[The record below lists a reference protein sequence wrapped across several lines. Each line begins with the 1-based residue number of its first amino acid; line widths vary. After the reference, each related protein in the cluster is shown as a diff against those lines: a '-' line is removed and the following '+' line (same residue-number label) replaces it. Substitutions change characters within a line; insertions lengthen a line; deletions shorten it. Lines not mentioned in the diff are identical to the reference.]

1 MLTLSFTSVI
11 QTTRL
16 IVVHCTIIKL
26 VPLTIEGMAYCHKRR
41 NPVSTLSYLVELD
54 EHYSVAVCDT
64 QYIQI
69 SWDRVIVQ
77 LIPQEFEILCET
89 LEQDQFIE
97 LTLPEDEEELTP
109 ELARLLEEDDEEL
122 EGFEEFEEDEEE
134 GEDLIVLWL
143 GELALRFEISEFI
156 MFKEMISQ
164 AMQVLK
170 EGDFALESSSWGPKL
185 PAPASNMLFSL
196 N

>member
-1 MLTLSFTSVI
+1 M
-11 QTTRL
+11 
-16 IVVHCTIIKL
+16 
-26 VPLTIEGMAYCHKRR
+26 
-41 NPVSTLSYLVELD
+41 STLSYLVELD

-64 QYIQI
+64 YYIQI

-77 LIPQEFEILCET
+77 LIPQEFEILCQT

-97 LTLPEDEEELTP
+97 LTLPEDKEELAP
-109 ELARLLEEDDEEL
+109 ELAWLVDED
-122 EGFEEFEEDEEE
+122 EDEEE
-134 GEDLIVLWL
+134 FDEDEEEGGEDLIVLWL

-164 AMQVLK
+164 AMKVLK
-170 EGDFALESSSWGPKL
+170 EGDFVLESSSWGPEMSV
-185 PAPASNMLFSL
+185 PTSNMLFSL

>member
-1 MLTLSFTSVI
+1 
-11 QTTRL
+11 
-16 IVVHCTIIKL
+16 
-26 VPLTIEGMAYCHKRR
+26 
-41 NPVSTLSYLVELD
+41 LVELD

-77 LIPQEFEILCET
+77 LIPQEFEILCQT

-122 EGFEEFEEDEEE
+122 EGFEDFKEDDEE

-170 EGDFALESSSWGPKL
+170 EGDFALESSSWGPQL